1 MKTYYIL
8 AAVWVIVVSA
18 QLKADS
24 CNSPCTIYQAAIDSI
39 SKSEAISIAN
49 CVISDSIYDL
59 DRFFAIELMSEFPD
73 IQSKLKSSYENSS
86 LQSLCPLYSE
96 CLHQIQGTSVN
107 NPKYI
112 IFFSSI
118 EDNVLMSE
126 LFELPKTSATME
138 SYDYQRI
145 AMFTES
151 ILFFFLIEGNR
162 IVSSK
167 SAKVYYN

>member
-1 MKTYYIL
+1 M
-8 AAVWVIVVSA
+8 
-18 QLKADS
+18 
-24 CNSPCTIYQAAIDSI
+24 
-39 SKSEAISIAN
+39 
-49 CVISDSIYDL
+49 
-59 DRFFAIELMSEFPD
+59 
-73 IQSKLKSSYENSS
+73 
-86 LQSLCPLYSE
+86 
-96 CLHQIQGTSVN
+96 N

-151 ILFFFLIEGNR
+151 ILFFFLIDGNR

>member
-1 MKTYYIL
+1 M
-8 AAVWVIVVSA
+8 
-18 QLKADS
+18 
-24 CNSPCTIYQAAIDSI
+24 
-39 SKSEAISIAN
+39 
-49 CVISDSIYDL
+49 
-59 DRFFAIELMSEFPD
+59 
-73 IQSKLKSSYENSS
+73 
-86 LQSLCPLYSE
+86 
-96 CLHQIQGTSVN
+96 N

-167 SAKVYYN
+167 SAKAYYN

>member
-59 DRFFAIELMSEFPD
+59 DRFFAIQLMSEFPD

-86 LQSLCPLYSE
+86 LQSSYPLYSE

-112 IFFSSI
+112 IFFSGI

-151 ILFFFLIEGNR
+151 IQFFFLIEGNR
-162 IVSSK
+162 IVSSR
-167 SAKVYYN
+167 SARVYYN